1 MTNPVGKRLNLIGK
15 IIYIVSAIVG
25 FISLNSLVA
34 AIAFWVVGGV
44 SGTLLIGFAEIIQL
58 LEDIKNK

>member
-1 MTNPVGKRLNLIGK
+1 MTNPVAKRLNLIGK
-15 IIYIVSAIVG
+15 IIYIVSAVAG

-34 AIAFWVVGGV
+34 ALAFWVVGIV
-44 SGTLLIGFAEIIQL
+44 SGTLLVGFAEIIQL